1 LSTAE
6 PPAPGP
12 SAPGPGSTED
22 QSNASLSTPP
32 GPPSGAPARPQGGVG
47 RLRSELEGD
56 IGGLER
62 EISEIDQLTEQ
73 VLVEI
78 DRHSSR
84 QERLAAQLESL
95 EQLSAPD
102 PDEIAEARED
112 LMSITRR
119 ELLFDAQ
126 RQVLDGKHR
135 ILARFLQRLVEIDS
149 SLVTMTGG
157 AAERPAPQASSGLR
171 ALAETHGAAPASGV
185 APAAEIRNQE
195 DLRRD
200 IVRALHDG
208 PAQSIANI
216 GLQTE
221 VLERLVTRGDDRAVD
236 ELEALRRLVQ
246 LALDST
252 KEFIFE
258 VRPMV
263 LDDLGLGP
271 TIRRA
276 CADRSRREELPIE
289 FDSQGIEQRL
299 PSDLE
304 SGVFRGI
311 DQAIA
316 GFVALRPPTILVTM
330 DWSGRE
336 LRATVSGGWP
346 RSGSES
352 TDFSGGS
359 AARPG
364 ETPAYLLAMMEEKR
378 SEEREAMTVSRSLPP
393 AQLAEM
399 QSRASAMGIHL
410 TVRDEGQ
417 MIELTAPIPR

>member
-1 LSTAE
+1 
-6 PPAPGP
+6 
-12 SAPGPGSTED
+12 
-22 QSNASLSTPP
+22 
-32 GPPSGAPARPQGGVG
+32 
-47 RLRSELEGD
+47 LRSELEGD
-56 IGGLER
+56 IGKLER
-62 EISEIDQLTEQ
+62 EIAEIDQLAEQ

-78 DRHSSR
+78 ERHASR
-84 QERLAAQLESL
+84 RERLAAQLESL
-95 EQLSAPD
+95 EQLATPD
-102 PDEIAEARED
+102 PDEITEARDD

-119 ELLFDAQ
+119 ESLFDAQ

-135 ILARFLQRLVEIDS
+135 ILARYIQRLVEIDN
-149 SLVTMTGG
+149 SLVTMSGG
-157 AAERPAPQASSGLR
+157 VPERPAPQASSGLR
-171 ALAETHGAAPASGV
+171 ALAETHGAAPVVGV

-221 VLERLVTRGDDRAVD
+221 VVEQLITRQDDRAID

-246 LALDST
+246 LALDTT

-276 CADRSRREELPIE
+276 CADRGRREDLPIE
-289 FDSQGIEQRL
+289 FDSQGVEQRL
-299 PSDLE
+299 PTDLE
-304 SGVFRGI
+304 SGIFRGI
-311 DQAIA
+311 DQALA
-316 GFVALRPPTILVTM
+316 GFAALRPPAILVTM

-352 TDFSGGS
+352 TDVSS
-359 AARPG
+359 SSPARPG

-378 SEEREAMTVSRSLPP
+378 SEEREAVTVSRSLPP
-393 AQLAEM
+393 AQLADME
-399 QSRASAMGIHL
+399 SRASAMGIRL
-410 TVRDEGQ
+410 SVRDEGQ